1 MSLTVLITGANRG
14 IGLGLVEELAVNPS
28 VSLVIAAARNPESES
43 LQTLIAKSNG
53 KIKTVKLDIAD
64 EKSTQQ
70 AGRDAQAIV
79 GDKGLDILINN
90 AGINQAVFGPLI
102 ETDTETLTQVFNINV
117 VGTQNV
123 IKALFPALQKG
134 VAKKV
139 INISSLVGS
148 ITYSDGRFPWPTSAY
163 MISKAALNMLT
174 KQYATEYAN
183 SGFIF
188 IPLNPGYV
196 KTDMSPEGTET
207 VENSVKGILKVTF
220 EAGQEDNGVFYSYDG
235 TKEP

>member
-1 MSLTVLITGANRG
+1 MSATVLITGANRG
-14 IGLGLVEELAVNPS
+14 IGLGLVEELA
-28 VSLVIAAARNPESES
+28 
-43 LQTLIAKSNG
+43 SNG

-70 AGRDAQAIV
+70 AGRDAQAIL

-102 ETDTETLTQVFNINV
+102 ETLTQVFNVNV

-139 INISSLVGS
+139 IKISSLV
-148 ITYSDGRFPWPTSAY
+148 AV
-163 MISKAALNMLT
+163 
-174 KQYATEYAN
+174 YAN
-183 SGFIF
+183 AGFIF

-207 VENSVKGILKVTF
+207 VENSVKGILEVTF